1 MIRSRSARVLWASLV
16 ALAGALL
23 SHSAQAQVVGYPP
36 ERSPFRDLEYKQEVS
51 LFTGY
56 FHAGKDAA
64 GVAPRSAPMIG
75 ARYEVRV
82 GGPAQFTVRVARV
95 GSERQIIDP
104 AKHQGQRDVGG
115 LQSWPLWSGDLSLT
129 LNLTGQKSYH
139 QLVPLLNAGAGIFS
153 DFKSKADTGGFKFGT
168 TFAFAYG
175 AGVRWVPGGRWQA
188 RVDLTDYAYQINY
201 PETYYLGSSS
211 DTTFRPVL
219 KSSQATRAWKQNLA
233 LTIGGSYLFFR

>member
-1 MIRSRSARVLWASLV
+1 MIHFFPARVLRASLV

-23 SHSAQAQVVGYPP
+23 SHPAQAQVVGYPP

-82 GGPAQFTVRVARV
+82 GGPAQFTVRVARI

-104 AKHQGQRDVGG
+104 TRAASQRNVGG
-115 LQSWPLWSGDLSLT
+115 PQSWPLWSGDLSLT
-129 LNLTGQKSYH
+129 LNLTGQKSFH
-139 QLVPLLNAGAGIFS
+139 QIVPVLNAGAGVFS

-201 PETYYLGSSS
+201 PESYYLTNTS
-211 DTTFRPVL
+211 DSTAVL
-219 KSSQATRAWKQNLA
+219 KASQATRAWKQNLA
-233 LTIGGSYLFFR
+233 LTIGASYLFFR